1 MAGDRHEVSVY
12 RRPRPAA
19 NLRYVA
25 SSRFGVTPFIGKT
38 GALAAVDP
46 ETGKPV
52 NMNMMAD
59 AREATLKTQAQSAAH
74 GHLETARA
82 FSPHELDAIRD
93 FELQL
98 YAAQAYSNGAGAL
111 NEPGGPSGLG
121 PQAMAQGSD
130 GVLGNN
136 TTRFVIPM
144 ENKWADLPEGRD
156 AAERERNA
164 FRESVQRGHDVFFFR
179 TFWISDA
186 MHINTVGLGNPIKRT
201 CSTCHGMHMTGM
213 DTANGWMDLGTTNH
227 PWALEP
233 AESPWAKKLPEL
245 PLFKITCRAD
255 LPPHPFLGRTIYT
268 QDPGRALIS
277 GKCEDVGAIV
287 IQQFRGLAARAPYF
301 SNGSAG
307 SLREVVDFYDRRF
320 NIRYTEQEKVDLV
333 NFLSV
338 L

>member
-1 MAGDRHEVSVY
+1 
-12 RRPRPAA
+12 
-19 NLRYVA
+19 
-25 SSRFGVTPFIGKT
+25 
-38 GALAAVDP
+38 
-46 ETGKPV
+46 
-52 NMNMMAD
+52 MMAD
-59 AREATLKTQAQSAAH
+59 AREPTLKTQAQDAAH
-74 GHLETARA
+74 THLEAA
-82 FSPHELDAIRD
+82 HALSPEQLEQIRD

-98 YAAQAYSNGAGAL
+98 YAAQAYSAGAGAL
-111 NEPGGPSGLG
+111 DEPGGPSGLG
-121 PQAMAQGSD
+121 PHAMEHGSD

-144 ENKWADLPEGRD
+144 ENKWAQLPEGRD

-179 TFWISDA
+179 TFWIRDA

-233 AESPWAKKLPEL
+233 AESPWAKQLPEM
-245 PLFKITCRAD
+245 PLFTITCRAD

-301 SNGSAG
+301 SNGSAA

-320 NIRYTEQEKVDLV
+320 NIRFTEQEKVDLV